1 VDLKKSHW
9 LVCGLS
15 RVIVL
20 SITLLCPA
28 WEGQAQPARS
38 SGKPAPPAVAE
49 NPAATN
55 EESLAATRRQLLELL
70 QMSPKLSSFISRDPS
85 LLAEQDYVGRN
96 NPELAKFLEAHPQI
110 ARNPEFY
117 LFADLGND
125 VPRLRTEAQ
134 WRESRDPMSER
145 MLSDLI
151 PFVVFLVILG
161 ALLWLLRVVLENLR
175 WRRTFNVQSDVY
187 NKLLDKF
194 STNEELLSYVR
205 TEAGQRFL
213 ESSLTPLMR
222 METPRVASSSLGR
235 VLTPLQLGLP
245 LTLVGAGLLYLRGML
260 PEGVAPLSVFGML
273 ALMLGIGFIIS
284 AGVALMLARHLGML
298 PAAGQ
303 GQNGARQDAGD
314 RL

>member
-1 VDLKKSHW
+1 MDPKKSHW
-9 LVCGLS
+9 LVCGLP
-15 RVIVL
+15 RLIVL
-20 SITLLCPA
+20 SIPLLCA
-28 WEGQAQPARS
+28 ALEGQAQPTRS
-38 SGKPAPPAVAE
+38 SGKPPTPAVADSTT
-49 NPAATN
+49 ATN

-85 LLAEQDYVGRN
+85 LLSEQDYIARN

-125 VPRLRTEAQ
+125 VPRLHSEAQ
-134 WRESRDPMSER
+134 WRESRDPMLER
-145 MLSDLI
+145 LVNDATS
-151 PFVVFLVILG
+151 FVVFLVILG

-222 METPRVASSSLGR
+222 MEPPRMASSPLAR
-235 VLTPLQLGLP
+235 VFTPVQLGLP
-245 LTLVGAGLLYLRGML
+245 LTLVGAGLLYLRDMV
-260 PEGVAPLSVFGML
+260 PEGAAPLSVFGML

-284 AGVALMLARHLGML
+284 AGVALVLARHLGML
-298 PAAGQ
+298 PPTGQ
-303 GQNGARQDAGD
+303 VQNGARQDAGD
-314 RL
+314 QL